1 MKLKEAFGG
10 IFALSLLLS
19 GCSQSVDHHG
29 KTPLVEAGGVF
40 LYRED
45 LLPVIPPAL
54 KGKDSAR
61 FAEAYIR
68 EWIEDALLF
77 QKAEGNIPDN
87 AAINER
93 VAAYRRA
100 LIMHTYEEELVRQ
113 EVGEY
118 VTDAEIEQYYLQ
130 NKERFRADQPYIQG
144 LFLKVPLHAPQLN
157 QVRVWC
163 RKVTADN
170 IDKLEKYSIGNA
182 VSYDSFLDGWK
193 PVSEYA
199 GKLPARTLTSD
210 PDYLNRNRNVEVRD
224 TAFCYFLHVE
234 NYLPPGGTL
243 PLEHSRNEIKE
254 LLINLKRVDYINQ
267 MKKNLY
273 TTASENKEIIYY

>member
-1 MKLKEAFGG
+1 MKLKGTLG
-10 IFALSLLLS
+10 SLFALLLLS

-45 LLPVIPPAL
+45 LLPVIPPSL
-54 KGKDSAR
+54 KGEDSTR
-61 FAEAYIR
+61 FAETYIR

-113 EVGEY
+113 EVGEQ
-118 VTDAEIEQYYLQ
+118 VSDAEIEQYYLQ

-157 QVRVWC
+157 QVRTWC
-163 RKVTADN
+163 KKITTDN
-170 IDKLEKYSIGNA
+170 MDKLEKYSIGNA
-182 VSYDSFLDGWK
+182 VSYESFLDGWK

-199 GKLPARTLTSD
+199 AKLPVQTLASN
-210 PDYLNRNRNVEVRD
+210 PAYLDSNRNVEARD
-224 TAFCYFLHVE
+224 TAFRYFLHVE
-234 NYLPPGGTL
+234 NYLAPGGTL
-243 PLEHSRNEIKE
+243 PLEHARNEIKE
-254 LLINLKRVDYINQ
+254 LLINLKRVEYINR
-267 MKKNLY
+267 MKQDLY
-273 TTASENKEIIYY
+273 TDASENKEIIYY

>member
-77 QKAEGNIPDN
+77 QTAEGNIPDN

-130 NKERFRADQPYIQG
+130 NKERFRSDQPYIQG

-157 QVRVWC
+157 QVRAWC

-243 PLEHSRNEIKE
+243 PLEHARNEIKE
-254 LLINLKRVDYINQ
+254 LLINLKRVDYITQ
-267 MKKNLY
+267 MKKNMY
-273 TTASENKEIIYY
+273 TTAS

>member
-1 MKLKEAFGG
+1 MKQKEALWGTF
-10 IFALSLLLS
+10 IVLLLLT
-19 GCSQSVDHHG
+19 GCGKSVDHHG

-45 LLPVIPPAL
+45 LVSVIPPFL
-54 KGKDSAR
+54 KGKDSTR
-61 FAEAYIR
+61 FAESYIR

-113 EVGEY
+113 EVGEQ
-118 VTDAEIEQYYLQ
+118 VSDAEIEQYYQQ

-144 LFLKVPLHAPQLN
+144 LFLKVPLHAPQLG
-157 QVRVWC
+157 QVRAWC
-163 RKVTADN
+163 KKMTEEN
-170 IDKLEKYSIGNA
+170 MDKLEKYSIGNA
-182 VSYDSFLDGWK
+182 VSYDSFLDRWR
-193 PVSEYA
+193 PVSEYT
-199 GKLPARTLTSD
+199 GKLPLQILTSD
-210 PDYLNRNRNVEVRD
+210 PAYLDRNRNVEVRD

-234 NYLPPGGTL
+234 DYLAPGGTL
-243 PLEHSRNEIKE
+243 PLEHARNGIKE
-254 LLINLKRVDYINQ
+254 ILINLKRVDYINR
-267 MKKNLY
+267 MKQDLY
-273 TTASENKEIIYY
+273 KTASENKEIIYY